1 MDIYLHTAISVG
13 AILIAYVLGNC
24 FSMAKHISY
33 GVEYTLNKLEKE
45 NCIRIA
51 YNRDG
56 EKKIVSH
63 LESYK
68 ELHTEIDILKRN
80 VYDLEKQ
87 LNASRKKSVDKLV

>member
-13 AILIAYVLGNC
+13 AILIAYVVGNL
-24 FSMAKHISY
+24 FSMSKHISY
-33 GVEYTLNKLEKE
+33 GVEHTLNKLEKE
-45 NCIRIA
+45 NCILIT

-63 LESYK
+63 LESFK
-68 ELHTEIDILKRN
+68 ELHTEIGILKGN

-87 LNASRKKSVDKLV
+87 LNDSRKKSVDKLV

>member
-13 AILIAYVLGNC
+13 AILIAYVVGNC

-68 ELHTEIDILKRN
+68 ELYTEIDILKGN

-87 LNASRKKSVDKLV
+87 LNTCRKKSVDKLV